1 MKKAANPDDLL
12 NTEIKIVD
20 EVALSFV
27 ARVYVP
33 ISKIFHCS
41 MFGIAPRDSHVS
53 SHFLFFYRVT
63 QARTKFQVVA
73 LPTVL
78 VNSLSTI
85 LCSLFLLA
93 ELSYFVADFQRVC

>member
-41 MFGIAPRDSHVS
+41 MFGIA
-53 SHFLFFYRVT
+53 T
-63 QARTKFQVVA
+63 
-73 LPTVL
+73 
-78 VNSLSTI
+78 
-85 LCSLFLLA
+85 
-93 ELSYFVADFQRVC
+93 

>member
-33 ISKIFHCS
+33 ISKIYF
-41 MFGIAPRDSHVS
+41 IVR
-53 SHFLFFYRVT
+53 
-63 QARTKFQVVA
+63 
-73 LPTVL
+73 
-78 VNSLSTI
+78 SL
-85 LCSLFLLA
+85 
-93 ELSYFVADFQRVC
+93 ELHHEISV